1 MRSKIRSLISIIR
14 LAGLAVAALAMW
26 GFATLAEEV
35 LEKETYAFDKS
46 ILLYLRSLHTPLR
59 DRIML
64 AFTSLGEPNLLLGL
78 SVSLGIIL
86 WVGKHRSEA
95 TTIAVTGAGAV
106 GLNLLLKKLFARA
119 RPQLWERTVDVKFY
133 SFPSGH
139 AMISMVIYGLLGYF
153 LGSRFPKQR
162 WWIYI
167 LTVVLIGA
175 IGLSRLYLGVHW
187 PTDVIAGY
195 TAGVV
200 WLITCIITLEIWKE
214 LRSLTTASKEEFLS
228 PDPSS
233 KEITND

>member
-1 MRSKIRSLISIIR
+1 MQSKIRSLISIIR

-26 GFATLAEEV
+26 GFATIAEEV
-35 LEKETYAFDKS
+35 LEKETYAFDTS
-46 ILLYLRSLHTPLR
+46 ILLYLKSLHTPLR

-64 AFTSLGEPNLLLGL
+64 AFTSLGEPNLLLAL

-86 WVGKHRSEA
+86 WVRKHNSEA

-119 RPQLWERTVDVKFY
+119 RPQLWDRVVDVKFY

-162 WWIYI
+162 WWIYS
-167 LTVVLIGA
+167 LTVILVAA

-195 TAGVV
+195 TAGLV
-200 WLITCIITLEIWKE
+200 WLIACILSLEVWKQFSSFSAPSE
-214 LRSLTTASKEEFLS
+214 EEFLS
-228 PDPSS
+228 P
-233 KEITND
+233 ENLQE

>member
-26 GFATLAEEV
+26 GFSTIAEEV
-35 LEKETYAFDKS
+35 LEKESYAFDTS

-64 AFTSLGEPNLLLGL
+64 AFTSLGEPNLLLAL

-95 TTIAVTGAGAV
+95 TTIAVTGSGAL
-106 GLNLLLKKLFARA
+106 GLNILLKQLFARA

-162 WWIYI
+162 WLIYI

-195 TAGVV
+195 TAGLV
-200 WLITCIITLEIWKE
+200 WLIACIFSLEVWKQF
-214 LRSLTTASKEEFLS
+214 RASSAASEEKFLS
-228 PDPSS
+228 PENPE
-233 KEITND
+233 K

>member
-26 GFATLAEEV
+26 GFSTIAEEV
-35 LEKETYAFDKS
+35 LEKESYAFDTS

-64 AFTSLGEPNLLLGL
+64 AFTSLGEPNLLLAL

-95 TTIAVTGAGAV
+95 TTIAVTGAGAL
-106 GLNLLLKKLFARA
+106 GLNILLKQLFARA
-119 RPQLWERTVDVKFY
+119 RPQLWERAVEVKFY

-139 AMISMVIYGLLGYF
+139 AMISMVVYGLLGYL

-162 WWIYI
+162 WWIYS
-167 LTVVLIGA
+167 LTVVLVAA

-187 PTDVIAGY
+187 PTDIIAGY
-195 TAGVV
+195 TAGLV
-200 WLITCIITLEIWKE
+200 WLITCILSLEVWKHF
-214 LRSLTTASKEEFLS
+214 RSVSAPSSEEFLS
-228 PDPSS
+228 PEPSQ
-233 KEITND
+233 EITND